1 MNPDMLDSFSAR
13 SMGVSLADYVLL
25 QRLPAA
31 RPVRRRRIERR
42 SAALTGRG
50 PALRATDSPADG
62 LL

>member
-13 SMGVSLADYVLL
+13 SMGVSLADYVRL

-31 RPVRRRRIERR
+31 RPVRRRPIERR
-42 SAALTGRG
+42 SAPLSGRG
-50 PALRATDSPADG
+50 PDPRATDSPVDG